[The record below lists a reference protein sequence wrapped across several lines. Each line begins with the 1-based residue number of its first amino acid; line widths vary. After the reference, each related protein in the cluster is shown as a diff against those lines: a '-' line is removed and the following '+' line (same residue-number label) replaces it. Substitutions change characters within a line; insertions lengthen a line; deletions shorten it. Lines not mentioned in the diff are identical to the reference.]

1 MKRVLVFY
9 RELAGYFLACLEHLC
24 DKYDVHADVVAYP
37 VNSDAPFQFEHSNR
51 INIISRQS
59 LNAHQL
65 KQMAADQ
72 HYQLIFTGGWFD
84 KDYLAALK
92 HRNCP
97 SMLGFDNQWKGSLK
111 HHLSSVYGRM
121 FIRPLFNYAFVP
133 GSKQATFAQH
143 LGFDE
148 SKIIRGIYSCDSPKF
163 EAIQRI
169 GSQPKRLVYTGRY
182 APEKFTTPLFEAFCE
197 VTAELESNWQLH
209 AVGTGPMWNQRL
221 MANNIHH
228 YGFMQPDELLRF
240 MSTGD
245 AFILPSIFEPWG
257 VVVHEFASAGY
268 PLLLSN
274 EVGAAEAFLRDNE
287 NGFLFQSG
295 DKTALKEAMRRLML
309 HSNDELN
316 AMGNRSKILAQSIT
330 PDTWAASVYTAMK

>member
-24 DKYDVHADVVAYP
+24 DTYDVHADVVAYP

-51 INIISRQS
+51 IKIISRQS
-59 LNAHQL
+59 LNAEQL
-65 KQMAADQ
+65 KHMAADDQ
-72 HYQLIFTGGWFD
+72 YRLIFTGGWFD

-97 SMLGFDNQWKGSLK
+97 AMLGFDNQWKGSLK
-111 HHLSSVYGRM
+111 HHLSSVYGRI
-121 FIRPLFNYAFVP
+121 FIRPLFDYAFVP
-133 GSKQATFAQH
+133 GSKQATFARH

-148 SKIIRGIYSCDSPKF
+148 TKIIGGIYSCDSPKF
-163 EAIQRI
+163 AAIQRH

-182 APEKFTTPLFEAFCE
+182 APEKFTTQLFEAFCE
-197 VTAELESNWQLH
+197 VTAELNSDWQLH
-209 AVGTGPMWNQRL
+209 AVGTGPLWNQRL
-221 MANNIHH
+221 MADNIHH

-240 MSTGD
+240 MTTGD

-274 EVGAAEAFLRDNE
+274 EVGAAEAFLRDEE
-287 NGFLFQSG
+287 NGFLFQFG
-295 DKTALKEAMRRLML
+295 NKAAMKTAMRRLML
-309 HSNDELN
+309 LSNNQLI
-316 AMGNRSKILAQSIT
+316 AMGNRSRTLAASIS
-330 PDTWAASVYTAMK
+330 PETWASSVYAVMK